1 MHYDYSRQRT
11 LEEVIEET
19 KLRLKQQEN
28 FSRDFIPPIMFLY
41 KNILR
46 PIYAEV
52 KSSGLEN
59 IEKIKDKKYSIITY
73 NHMFN
78 FDAVEIVYNIMRAGI
93 HPANVSKHEVF
104 FDKNI
109 GDRLLKWLMEGSG
122 SFPVYLVYEE
132 KDGIRSSRGTG
143 ELDRLK
149 LDNFFKQ
156 FWAYLELEKPVTM
169 AINGSITRERVFPKP
184 ENGLAHALI
193 RVPEQIGAKADEIYI
208 LPVGNA
214 FIGDLTEY
222 VKILSDHVHYRNFIS
237 QTKNGLLKIR
247 KKISLFLKFGEPF
260 TLESVLKN
268 HQEPN
273 GIEQREAI
281 SAEIMNRIKN
291 EIRKAWNEFDIEKKY
306 NRSVED
312 YFKESFFAK

>member
-1 MHYDYSRQRT
+1 MHYDYSRQRK

-19 KLRLKQQEN
+19 GKRIRYQNRFINLVVQPFVKPLYLGL
-28 FSRDFIPPIMFLY
+28 SRAVY
-41 KNILR
+41 KEIR
-46 PIYAEV
+46 C
-52 KSSGLEN
+52 SGLEN
-59 IEKIKDKKYSIITY
+59 LEKIKDKKYSIITY

-78 FDAVEIVYNIMRAGI
+78 FDAVEIFYNIIRAGI
-93 HPANVSKHEVF
+93 HPANVSKHEF
-104 FDKNI
+104 FSDKNI
-109 GDRLLKWLMEGSG
+109 GDRLLRWLMEGGG

-132 KDGIRSSRGTG
+132 KDGIRTSRGTG

-156 FWAYLELEKPVTM
+156 FWAYLKLEKPVTI

-184 ENGLAHALI
+184 EKGLAYALI
-193 RVPEQIGAKADEIYI
+193 RAPEKIGAKADEIYI

-237 QTKNGLLKIR
+237 QTTHGLLKIR

-260 TLESVLKN
+260 TLESALKN
-268 HQEPN
+268 YQGLN
-273 GIEQREAI
+273 AIEQREAV
-281 SAEIMNRIKN
+281 SAEIMGRIKN
-291 EIRKAWNEFDIEKKY
+291 EIRNAWEEFDIEKNY

-312 YFKESFFAK
+312 YFKEA

>member
-1 MHYDYSRQRT
+1 MHYDYSKNKK

-19 KLRLKQQEN
+19 KPRLKQQKN
-28 FSRDFIPPIMFLY
+28 FSRYFIPPIMFLY
-41 KNILR
+41 KSILR
-46 PIYAEV
+46 PVYTEV

-59 IEKIKDKKYSIITY
+59 LEKIKDKKYSVITY

-78 FDAVEIVYNIMRAGI
+78 FDAVEIVYNIIHAGI
-93 HPANVSKHEVF
+93 HPANVSKHEF
-104 FDKNI
+104 FSDKNI
-109 GDRLLKWLMEGSG
+109 GDRILTWFMEGGG

-132 KDGIRSSRGTG
+132 KDGIRTSRGTG

-156 FWAYLELEKPVTM
+156 FWAYLKLEKPVTI
-169 AINGSITRERVFPKP
+169 AINGSITRERAFPKP
-184 ENGLAHALI
+184 EKGLAYALI
-193 RVPEQIGAKADEIYI
+193 CAPEQIVAKADEIYI

-222 VKILSDHVHYRNFIS
+222 VKILSDHVHYKNFIS
-237 QTKNGLLKIR
+237 QTVNGLRKIR

-268 HQEPN
+268 YQELN
-273 GIEQREAI
+273 AIEQREAV
-281 SAEIMNRIKN
+281 SAEIMSRIKI
-291 EIRKAWNEFDIEKKY
+291 EIRKAWDEFDIEKKY

-312 YFKESFFAK
+312 YFKEA